1 MRLKSEKRQKNRK
14 DGVYFRYLLQGLISD
29 PTGGAIP
36 VNRGCRIRFHL
47 PHMTSL
53 GQLDGGAPSYGVNV
67 LASLGSRV

>member
-36 VNRGCRIRFHL
+36 VNRGCRDPDHAR
-47 PHMTSL
+47 S
-53 GQLDGGAPSYGVNV
+53 PSPLTTNNHE
-67 LASLGSRV
+67 LNSK